1 MDSRRN
7 GASLNC
13 PPKSAEV
20 FIASLF
26 RQCPKKSRRSVD
38 SIPRAPR
45 PPPPPALAMSDWI
58 DGESEIGY
66 NAIPT
71 FAVGGGGATDRGGG
85 DTESLATIE
94 DGLRVLDLVDA
105 DTPHGGPKS
114 PHACAY
120 CGIDDKSSVVQC
132 VSSQK
137 WFCNSKR
144 NGLPASCA
152 VYHLVRSRS
161 NEGTCGPGFPK
172 CDTPPVLPPTPV
184 PVEDRSWRLLSTRCP
199 IHIPIATTVVHTS
212 SNTRPIHI
220 PITLTVYSGHVTKN

>member
-38 SIPRAPR
+38 SIPRAPP
-45 PPPPPALAMSDWI
+45 PPPPPALAMSVWI

>member
-1 MDSRRN
+1 MLGGFQAERRVTQLPAKI
-7 GASLNC
+7 GRGFHRFAVSTV
-13 PPKSAEV
+13 PKK
-20 FIASLF
+20 IASLS
-26 RQCPKKSRRSVD
+26 RQHTTR
-38 SIPRAPR
+38 
-45 PPPPPALAMSDWI
+45 PPPPALAMSDWI

>member
-1 MDSRRN
+1 VDSRRN

-38 SIPRAPR
+38 SIPRAP
-45 PPPPPALAMSDWI
+45 PPPPP
-58 DGESEIGY
+58 
-66 NAIPT
+66 P
-71 FAVGGGGATDRGGG
+71 
-85 DTESLATIE
+85 LATIE